1 MSSIFYSSPTAQLV
15 ERQASNRQIVCS
27 SPTRNRILFYAR
39 LCTVIVHCVESAKYR
54 ITAAWSYKGFV
65 ILLQKVPF
73 CQIKSSKQ
81 KRQKQGKTNSSSG
94 LINRKQAD
102 GAIGEPSD
110 KSDFSLLAWDS
121 FSQEIRDLFT
131 VVRSIT
137 SDYLYSIVK
146 TLWIYLKCSHFLP
159 KKEELC
165 YFYREE
171 RKTEQK

>member
-1 MSSIFYSSPTAQLV
+1 MIFSKGTTYPEIQINHIKWAFTAFGPNLEILLSSKTGWFP
-15 ERQASNRQIVCS
+15 
-27 SPTRNRILFYAR
+27 LFG
-39 LCTVIVHCVESAKYR
+39 L
-54 ITAAWSYKGFV
+54 FV
-65 ILLQKVPF
+65 IIDWWSLFWPSQNHMNL
-73 CQIKSSKQ
+73 
-81 KRQKQGKTNSSSG
+81 SG
-94 LINRKQAD
+94 VCWRDLNEDWLWWQAD

-110 KSDFSLLAWDS
+110 ESDFSLLAWDS